1 MTNSEKIKTID
12 NEIEQNKA
20 HYNLDRQTTNIS
32 ALSSGNVGKYE
43 FLTAEDVLPVRAL
56 LEKAD
61 WHYKKN
67 NTKN

>member
-61 WHYKKN
+61 
-67 NTKN
+67 